1 MEPLRVSNESLVV
14 LYDAETGNIVHTHRV
29 VSFKDGE
36 HPDKAMLEKQ
46 ALEQER
52 DALQQRLAHRL
63 PEGAPAGASGADAA
77 RMESLAAEVKALQQ
91 EREQI
96 RRRISSLLE
105 VLEQLESL

>member
-1 MEPLRVSNESLVV
+1 MDDPFELLEEKVHKA
-14 LYDAETGNIVHTHRV
+14 AETVRRLR
-29 VSFKDGE
+29 E
-36 HPDKAMLEKQ
+36 EKQ
-46 ALEQER
+46 AVEKER

-63 PEGAPAGASGADAA
+63 PEAWPAGPSAADAA